1 MLWRIKKFLRHYAAG
16 SWYVDSET
24 CLSTYG
30 RGFTL
35 GFWFVMS
42 MLFSYL
48 LSLGIYDLT
57 VGNFHISVLL
67 FPMLLSVMILLLGFT
82 NAYIS
87 DKSLK
92 ELYVFDK
99 EVVDLGGEY
108 KEDGSYVGY
117 TTITEDI
124 LPQARLAY
132 TIDNILSFILVIC
145 LALLVVKFFPTLSIA
160 I

>member
-24 CLSTYG
+24 SLSTYG

-35 GFWFVMS
+35 GFWFVMTALCS
-42 MLFSYL
+42 YITICGLYELFS
-48 LSLGIYDLT
+48 G
-57 VGNFHISVLL
+57 GFHISVLL
-67 FPMLLSVMILLLGFT
+67 FPMLTSFLAVILGFA

-132 TIDNILSFILVIC
+132 TIDNILSFVLVIC